1 MKAGA
6 DSPISCPN
14 AYLIKSCLFGT
25 LGLLFLMKNF
35 FQSNYI
41 THNITEITY
50 ICKEKNGKYCCDKEK
65 KIKLILF
72 YTSNENKKD
81 LYSE

>member
-1 MKAGA
+1 M
-6 DSPISCPN
+6 
-14 AYLIKSCLFGT
+14 
-25 LGLLFLMKNF
+25 
-35 FQSNYI
+35 
-41 THNITEITY
+41 Y

>member
-1 MKAGA
+1 MKAAA
-6 DSPISCPN
+6 DSPISCPS

-50 ICKEKNGKYCCDKEK
+50 ICKEKKWKILLIK